1 MMQEDRTVDYFMER
15 FFKRYELTETASE
28 MRVERI
34 YRALVGD
41 TISRLTLKISYK
53 KGTLRLRLASAALRQ
68 EITFRKER
76 LRQAINDQLGSEE
89 VQKIV
94 LQ

>member
-15 FFKRYELTETASE
+15 FFKRYELTDTASE

>member
-28 MRVERI
+28 MCVERI

>member
-1 MMQEDRTVDYFMER
+1 MQEDRTVDYFMER

>member
-1 MMQEDRTVDYFMER
+1 MER
-15 FFKRYELTETASE
+15 FFKRYELTDTASE